1 MIPYIPIASCGD
13 FRGDFSVIFLTL
25 KEDYYPFDIN
35 KNFLLGKPCIL
46 G

>member
-1 MIPYIPIASCGD
+1 MIPYISIAFCGD
-13 FRGDFSVIFLTL
+13 FCGDFLTL